1 MLGGGGGERGAEEG
15 FLGTFTA
22 LKRAIKDQL
31 NMPVKR
37 TAAVHGNSDWF
48 ALK

>member
-1 MLGGGGGERGAEEG
+1 MTLGDVGGGAEEG

-22 LKRAIKDQL
+22 LKRAIKGQL

-37 TAAVHGNSDWF
+37 TTAVHGNSDWF
-48 ALK
+48 PLK